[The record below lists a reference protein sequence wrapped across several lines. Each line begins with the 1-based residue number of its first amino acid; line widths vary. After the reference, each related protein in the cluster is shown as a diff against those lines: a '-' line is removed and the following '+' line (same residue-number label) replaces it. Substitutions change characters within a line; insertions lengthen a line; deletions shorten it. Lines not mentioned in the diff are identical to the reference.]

1 MERYSEYK
9 DSGVQ
14 CIGKIPWHWKSVRLK
29 YITSKIGIE
38 SDTIFSSSN

>member
-14 CIGKIPWHWKSVRLK
+14 WLEEIMHDINVL
-29 YITSKIGIE
+29 E
-38 SDTIFSSSN
+38 SETDGLWAEILE